1 MDTALRNLLN
11 EQERDALRDLYM
23 HHYMPDILGVAGLN
37 MITPD
42 HLDRY
47 FKTDT
52 QATSAVATSFVAEAQ
67 ACTVSH
73 IHSIFDNIE
82 PGYDTDFPAQ
92 LKVFW
97 AQAMSNHSVWAA
109 YQLLEDYPE
118 NYIRYDLRLDA
129 TALFKQLLVDLGQGR
144 LKDETIYSAVRTY
157 LKGYEQQNSIRV
169 LSGFIDYRGGY
180 QDGDHYT
187 GYTFA
192 NSDYYLLGS
201 DTASPPRYSWRKA
214 KVRLDQG
221 STHIL
226 PDAWSEWQDIKL
238 PAGGTVLEAR
248 LLRFAGR
255 LQLVWLQHDARVEVP
270 VDAPGEPSD
279 DEPKLWRYPLK
290 LQLVYLG
297 LDEQWSAPEVLWAHD
312 ELVPVKQQDGEEVA
326 PTFVAQLLATA
337 VERVR
342 GSDDQM
348 LVALKFGVDVAMA
361 AAKEVFTLQRDV
373 LKRVIATNTAFSA
386 TARGKL
392 FTYFFPGAAAGKRYL
407 QRRLADAEYEL
418 KTVKRDPPL
427 AEKDPRNPYLSLEA
441 YLEQRGDKHRLSLRG
456 RSSEVRAVQAPA
468 WVYLSHVAAL
478 DNGNQLRV
486 EVSTGPNNE
495 LWFSC
500 AIATA
505 PTGLTVVLK
514 HAGLAAEVVLDTF
527 SASAYGWAQSSKPV
541 KLTNPSQLATY
552 TLQQIKDGAGFEF
565 MVAGG
570 TFTKLVNGNNFITV
584 HPQSDASVKMKLSTS
599 GSTSWEGEV
608 TLNGAAASP
617 WIELDW
623 DTSQTNPLKVT
634 WRPSADKD
642 PEGDFSVTV
651 VKHTDPTGAW
661 VPYLESQGSGVDFLV
676 FDKLGNSTNSL
687 AVRLNSL
694 QVTDLINRAEVS
706 PQAVFAWEAQHLR
719 EPLYQST
726 LRGDTYLGWQ
736 RSDEDPA
743 LGYFDAYG
751 LYLRELFFHV
761 PQAIASR
768 LQEEQ
773 RFAEARDWLG
783 LIFNPQRR
791 QPATEMAG
799 VDYWGCAWLLQDDT
813 EAPGLEHQLVDPHVI
828 ALHAPSHY
836 RKAVFLQYV
845 QLLIDEGDL
854 EFRQQTRAS
863 VKRAEDLYLRA
874 KGLMGEAPDA
884 RTVSTW
890 EPATLAQVLE
900 TGPDEAALLR
910 HEQGL
915 QPANLPKR
923 LDTFL
928 WVGAAAH
935 PAFRLPINQQLLDVW
950 QVLDHRQYNLRHF
963 LSIDGNPMQ
972 LPLYDPVANPFDLLL
987 ARMGGAGGPS
997 HLQGHRMLVPP
1008 YRFRTVVA
1016 KAQETV
1022 AALMQFGEQLRG
1034 FMEMEERTQLEALQF
1049 EHAAQIAGYVIGIQE
1064 QLHEQ
1069 QAKTLEALEA
1079 QRSVVAVQRDHY
1091 RGLLDKGL
1099 SAQEIAAM
1107 TLTAHA
1113 RLLSTSAGVMQ
1124 SAGQALT
1131 AAPNVF
1137 GLANGG
1143 MNFGAALMALGYG
1156 GQIWAGAEDVAA
1168 GILRETAGYQRREQ
1182 DWRLQLGLAEKNL
1195 QAIDK
1200 QLQAQKHATLAA
1212 NRALLHSRQLLA
1224 QAQQLHQFYQN
1235 KSTSASLYGWL
1246 RAQASGWYAT
1256 CFDVAVSLCN
1266 AAEACWQF
1274 ETGRYDTRILRPVV
1288 WRADRYGLNAFG
1300 DLKMDLERLLQEW
1313 LMRNERQLE
1322 IRKDVSLQALLQAGL
1337 VCKETGEAYDPKK
1350 DTLQSILTGKGELW
1364 FTLSEDLYNE
1374 DYPGHYQRRLH
1385 SLALSM
1391 PALMFPYQNM
1401 RVELRQSQS
1410 QLLTKPDIE
1419 GVRYL
1424 SAKATTEPVNDRNVM
1439 LSLRPGQ
1446 RTCHSTADRDTGM
1459 FNFDPGDERYFPYE
1473 GSGAVSTWHL
1483 RLPRHASQ
1491 GDLLASLS
1499 DIIVHVA
1506 YHALRGD
1513 SQFEQEVE
1521 DLLEAVPPRAAGDA
1535 AVY

>member
-11 EQERDALRDLYM
+11 EHERDALCDLFM
-23 HHYMPDILGVAGLN
+23 HHYMPDILGVSGLN

-52 QATSAVATSFVAEAQ
+52 QATSAVTTSFVAEAQ

-82 PGYDTDFPAQ
+82 PGYDADFPAE

-97 AQAMSNHSVWAA
+97 EQAMSNYSMWAA
-109 YQLLEDYPE
+109 YQKLEDYPE

-129 TALFKQLLVDLGQGR
+129 TELFKQLTVDLGQGR
-144 LKDETIYSAVRTY
+144 LKDETIYTAVRTY
-157 LKGYEQQNSIRV
+157 LKGYEQQNSIRAQ
-169 LSGFIDYRGGY
+169 SGFIDYRGGY

-201 DTASPPRYSWRKA
+201 DNASPPRYYWRKV
-214 KVRLDQG
+214 KVRLDRS

-226 PDAWSEWQDIKL
+226 PDAWSEWQEIKV
-238 PAGGTVLEAR
+238 PTGGTLLEAR
-248 LLRFAGR
+248 LLWFAGR

-270 VDAPGEPSD
+270 VEPPED
-279 DEPKLWRYPLK
+279 PPKDPDKLWRYPLK
-290 LQLVYLG
+290 LQLIYVG
-297 LDEQWSAPEVLWAHD
+297 LDKQWSAPEVLWARD
-312 ELVPVKQQDGEEVA
+312 EFVTVKQKDGEELA
-326 PTFVAQLLATA
+326 PTFVTQLVATA

-348 LVALKFGVDVAMA
+348 FVALKFGVNVEMA
-361 AAKEVFTLQRDV
+361 NATEVFSLQRDV
-373 LKRVIATNTAFSA
+373 LKRVISDDAFVVG
-386 TARGKL
+386 ARNKL
-392 FTYFFPGAAAGKRYL
+392 FDYFFPSSKTHAGKRYL

-418 KTVKRDPPL
+418 TSVKRDPPIDPL
-427 AEKDPRNPYLSLEA
+427 KPRNPYLSLEA
-441 YLEQRGDKHRLSLRG
+441 YLEQRGAKHWLSLRG
-456 RSSEVRAVQAPA
+456 RSSEVRTVQQPA
-468 WVYLSHVAAL
+468 WVYLSHVTTIE
-478 DNGNQLRV
+478 DGNQVRV

-495 LWFSC
+495 LRFSC
-500 AIATA
+500 ALAKETE
-505 PTGLTVVLK
+505 GLAVVLK
-514 HAGLAAEVVLDTF
+514 HAELATELILDEFNGT
-527 SASAYGWAQSSKPV
+527 AYGWLQSQKPV
-541 KLTNPSQLATY
+541 KLKNPRQLATY
-552 TLQQIKDGAGFEF
+552 TLQQIKDGAGFTF
-565 MVAGG
+565 KVGG
-570 TFTKLVNGNNFITV
+570 GDWTPLVNGNNFITV
-584 HPQSDASVKMKLSTS
+584 HPQNDASEKMKLSI
-599 GSTSWEGEV
+599 GSRQWENEL
-608 TLNGAAASP
+608 TLNGAAAT
-617 WIELDW
+617 DW
-623 DTSQTNPLKVT
+623 VEYEVSQFGSLNVT
-634 WRPSADKD
+634 WRPSADNSPD
-642 PEGDFSVTV
+642 NDFSVTV
-651 VKHTDPTGAW
+651 AVYTDPTGAW

-676 FDKLGNSTNSL
+676 FDNLGSSANKLT
-687 AVRLNSL
+687 VRLNSQ

-719 EPLYQST
+719 EPVYMPT

-751 LYLRELFFHV
+751 LYLRELFFYV
-761 PQAIASR
+761 PHAIASR

-791 QPATEMAG
+791 QPPTEVVG
-799 VDYWGCAWLLQDDT
+799 VDYWGCAWLLHDDT
-813 EAPGLEHQLVDPHVI
+813 DAPGLEHQLVDPHVI

-836 RKAVFLQYV
+836 RKAVFIQYV
-845 QLLIDEGDL
+845 QLLIDEADL
-854 EFRQQTRAS
+854 EYRQQTRAS
-863 VKRAEDLYLRA
+863 LARAWDLYRRA
-874 KGLMGEAPDA
+874 SDLMGETPDA
-884 RTVSTW
+884 RTISTW
-890 EPATLAQVLE
+890 EPQTLAQLLE
-900 TGPDEAALLR
+900 AGLDEHALLR
-910 HEQGL
+910 HEQAV
-915 QPANLPKR
+915 QPADLPKR

-963 LSIDGNPMQ
+963 LSIDGNLMQ

-1008 YRFRTVVA
+1008 YRFRVVVA

-1022 AALMQFGEQLRG
+1022 TALMQFGEQLRG

-1064 QLHEQ
+1064 QLYEQ

-1079 QRSVVAVQRDHY
+1079 QRSVVTVQRDHY
-1091 RGLLDKGL
+1091 QALLEKGL

-1107 TLTAHA
+1107 VLAGHA
-1113 RLLSTSAGVMQ
+1113 RLTSTGAGVLQ
-1124 SAGQALT
+1124 SAGQMLT
-1131 AAPNVF
+1131 MAPNVF

-1156 GQIWAGAEDVAA
+1156 GQILAGAEDVAA

-1182 DWRLQLGLAEKNL
+1182 DWRLQFALAEKNL
-1195 QAIDK
+1195 LAIDK

-1224 QAQQLHQFYQN
+1224 HAQQLHEFYQN
-1235 KSTSASLYGWL
+1235 KSTSASLYSWL

-1322 IRKDVSLQALLQAGL
+1322 IRKDVSLQALLQEGL
-1337 VCKETGEAYDPKK
+1337 VCDENGTAYDPAK
-1350 DTLQSILTGKGELW
+1350 DTVQSILTGKGELW
-1364 FTLSEDLYNE
+1364 FTLSEDLYNQ

-1385 SLALSM
+1385 SVALSM
-1391 PALMFPYQNM
+1391 PALLGPYENV

-1410 QLLTKPDIE
+1410 RLLIEADID
-1419 GVRYL
+1419 GVKHL
-1424 SAKATTEPVNDRNVM
+1424 SAKTPGSGDDRYVR

-1446 RTCHSTADRDTGM
+1446 RTCHSMADRDTGM
-1459 FNFDPGDERYFPYE
+1459 FNFDPSDERYLPYE
-1473 GSGAVSTWHL
+1473 GCGAVSTWHL
-1483 RLPRHASQ
+1483 HLPLHDRQ
-1491 GDLLASLS
+1491 GGMLASLS
-1499 DIIVHVA
+1499 DVIVHVA
-1506 YHALRGD
+1506 YYALRGD
-1513 SQFEQEVE
+1513 RQFEQDVKQ
-1521 DLLEAVPPRAAGDA
+1521 LLETVSPRVASDSAA
-1535 AVY
+1535 Y

>member
-1 MDTALRNLLN
+1 MDTALRNRLN
-11 EQERDALRDLYM
+11 EQERDALRDLHM
-23 HHYMPDILGVAGLN
+23 HHYMPKILGVSGLN

-52 QATSAVATSFVAEAQ
+52 QASSAVTTSFVAEAQ

-82 PGYDTDFPAQ
+82 PGYDANFPAE

-97 AQAMSNHSVWAA
+97 DQAMSNYSVWAA
-109 YQLLEDYPE
+109 YQKLEDYPE
-118 NYIRYDLRLDA
+118 NYIRHDLRGDA
-129 TALFKQLLVDLGQGR
+129 TELFKQLLVDLGQGR
-144 LKDETIYSAVRTY
+144 LKDEAIYSAVRTY

-169 LSGFIDYRGGY
+169 LSGFIDYRRGY
-180 QDGDHYT
+180 AEGEHFT

-201 DTASPPRYSWRKA
+201 DCASPPRYYWRKV
-214 KVRLDQG
+214 KVRLDQD
-221 STHIL
+221 STHML
-226 PDAWSEWQDIKL
+226 PDAWGEWQDIKV
-238 PAGGTVLEAR
+238 PAAGTVLEAR
-248 LLRFAGR
+248 LLLFAGR
-255 LQLVWLQHDARVEVP
+255 LQLIWLQHDARVEVP
-270 VDAPGEPSD
+270 VDGQEWS
-279 DEPKLWRYPLK
+279 KSWRYPLK
-290 LQLVYLG
+290 LQLIYLG
-297 LDEQWSAPEVLWAHD
+297 LDKQWSEPELLWQRD
-312 ELVPVKQQDGEEVA
+312 EIVKVQMPYVDVA
-326 PTFVAQLLATA
+326 PSFAVQLVATA

-342 GSDDQM
+342 GSDDEM
-348 LVALKFGVDVAMA
+348 LVALKFGVDVEMA
-361 AAKEVFTLQRDV
+361 DTKEVFRLQRDV
-373 LKRVIATNTAFSA
+373 LKRLTPPDNAFSDA
-386 TARGKL
+386 ARANL
-392 FTYFFPGAAAGKRYL
+392 FGYFFPAGAAAGQRFL
-407 QRRLADAEYEL
+407 QRRIANTEYEL
-418 KTVKRDPPL
+418 QAVKRDPPL
-427 AEKDPRNPYLSLEA
+427 DPGEPRNAYLSLEA
-441 YLEQRGDKHRLSLRG
+441 YLEQRGDLHWLYLRG
-456 RSSEVRAVQAPA
+456 RSSEVRTIQAPA
-468 WVYLSHVAAL
+468 WVYLSHVTAL
-478 DNGNQLRV
+478 EDGNQLRV

-505 PTGLTVVLK
+505 PTGLTVVLT
-514 HAGLAAEVVLDTF
+514 HAELAADLVLDTF
-527 SASAYGWAQSSKPV
+527 SATAYGWSQARKPV
-541 KLTNPSQLATY
+541 KLNNPSRLATY
-552 TLQQIKDGAGFEF
+552 TLQQIEDGAGFEF

-570 TFTKLVNGNNFITV
+570 ASTKLVNGNNFITV
-584 HPQSDASVKMKLSTS
+584 HPQVDVSEKMKLYI
-599 GSTSWEGEV
+599 GKDMLWEGEL
-608 TLNGAAASP
+608 TLNGAAAT
-617 WIELDW
+617 DW
-623 DTSQTNPLKVT
+623 EEREWKSTQTSPLKVT
-634 WRPSADKD
+634 WRPSADD
-642 PEGDFSVTV
+642 SEEGDFSVAV
-651 VKHTDPTGAW
+651 AAYTDPPGAW

-676 FDKLGNSTNSL
+676 FDQRGDSAVKLT
-687 AVRLNSL
+687 VRLNSQ

-719 EPLYQST
+719 EPAYQPA

-736 RSDEDPA
+736 RGDEDPT

-761 PQAIASR
+761 PHAIASR

-773 RFAEARDWLG
+773 RFAEAREWLG

-791 QPATEMAG
+791 QPATEVVG
-799 VDYWGCAWLLQDDT
+799 VDYWGCAWLLYDDT
-813 EAPGLEHQLVDPHVI
+813 EAPGLDHELVDPHVI

-836 RKAVFLQYV
+836 RKAVFIQYV
-845 QLLIDEGDL
+845 QLLIDEADL
-854 EFRQQTRAS
+854 EYRQQTRAS
-863 VKRAEDLYLRA
+863 LAKAWDLYRRA
-874 KGLMGEAPDA
+874 SDLMGEAPDA
-884 RTVSTW
+884 RTISTW
-890 EPATLAQVLE
+890 EPATLAQLLQ
-900 TGPDEAALLR
+900 TPLDENVLLR
-910 HEQGL
+910 EQQAV
-915 QPANLPKR
+915 QPANLPKH
-923 LDTFL
+923 LETFP
-928 WVGAAAH
+928 WVGAAVH

-950 QVLDHRQYNLRHF
+950 QVLDHRQHNLRHF
-963 LSIDGNPMQ
+963 LSIDGNLMQ

-1034 FMEMEERTQLEALQF
+1034 FMEMEERNQLEALQF

-1069 QAKTLEALEA
+1069 QAKTLEALQA

-1091 RGLLDKGL
+1091 RALLENGL

-1124 SAGQALT
+1124 SAGQMLT
-1131 AAPNVF
+1131 TAPNVF
-1137 GLANGG
+1137 GMANGG
-1143 MNFGAALMALGYG
+1143 MNFGAALMAVGYG
-1156 GQIWAGAEDVAA
+1156 GQILAGAEDVAA

-1182 DWRLQLGLAEKNL
+1182 DWRLQVGLAEKNL
-1195 QAIDK
+1195 LAIDK

-1212 NRALLHSRQLLA
+1212 ERALSHSRQLQA
-1224 QAQQLHQFYQN
+1224 QAQQLHEFYQN

-1322 IRKDVSLQALLQAGL
+1322 IRKDVSLQALVQARL
-1337 VCKETGEAYDPKK
+1337 VSNEQGEIYNPENN
-1350 DTLQSILTGKGELW
+1350 TLQSILSGKGELW

-1391 PALMFPYQNM
+1391 PALLGPYQNM

-1424 SAKATTEPVNDRNVM
+1424 STKITTEPVSDRNVM

-1459 FNFDPGDERYFPYE
+1459 FNFDPGDERYLPYE

-1483 RLPRHASQ
+1483 RLPRHTRQ
-1491 GDLLASLS
+1491 GDMLASLS

-1513 SQFEQEVE
+1513 AHFEKQVE
-1521 DLLEAVPPRAAGDA
+1521 ELLEAESPAPPSDP
-1535 AVY
+1535 AVD